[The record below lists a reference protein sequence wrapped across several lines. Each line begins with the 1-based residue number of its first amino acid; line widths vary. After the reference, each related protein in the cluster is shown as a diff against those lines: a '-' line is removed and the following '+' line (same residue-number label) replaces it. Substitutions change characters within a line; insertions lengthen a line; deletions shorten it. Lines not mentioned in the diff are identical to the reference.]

1 MTRTPSNLVL
11 IGMPGSGKSTVGVIL
26 AKKTARDFVDTD
38 LLIQKSQKR
47 KLQAIV
53 DTDGY
58 AALRNIEEDVLLD
71 LWVQQHVI
79 ATGGSAVYSD
89 RAMTHLKSDG
99 LVIFLEVDLSIL
111 ESRIGDFSMRGL
123 AKRPGQSFSDLFDER
138 ASLYVKYAD
147 ITIECGRLAQEDV
160 CSRIIAATES

>member
-1 MTRTPSNLVL
+1 MQRPPTNLVL

-38 LLIQKSQKR
+38 LLIQKSQQR

-58 AALRNIEEDVLLD
+58 LSLRTIEENVLLG
-71 LWVQQHVI
+71 LWVRNHVI

-89 RAMTHLKSDG
+89 RAMRHLKSDG
-99 LVIFLEVDLSIL
+99 LVVFLDVDLAL
-111 ESRIGDFSMRGL
+111 LVSRIADFSMRGL
-123 AKRPGQSFSDLFDER
+123 AKRPDQSFSDLFDER
-138 ASLYVKYAD
+138 AALYARYAD
-147 ITIECGRLAQEDV
+147 ITIQCGRLAQEDV
-160 CSRIIAATES
+160 CARIIAETGS